1 MRGLYDD
8 DDVTYKWY
16 AFRDVWAECDEMYI
30 KKTLDETRGSN
41 PIFFFHVGL
50 VFLSFFLSFS
60 ITFYII
66 QFALCTTTIVCIV
79 LICAVVWWPLY
90 TSTHKWR
97 IIYVHNRKKYF
108 IYRSHMCGE
117 RECLHRMSNRLR
129 GGPCWPISFIKI
141 YIYSPPSQRLG
152 WLCNS
157 GSSSFQ
163 KKKLISKYFDD
174 CIYIYT

>member
-1 MRGLYDD
+1 MSW
-8 DDVTYKWY
+8 VW
-16 AFRDVWAECDEMYI
+16 RDVYKENIRRNA
-30 KKTLDETRGSN
+30 RVQSN
-41 PIFFFHVGL
+41 FFFSCGSR
-50 VFLSFFLSFS
+50 LSFFLSFFLYNILYYS
-60 ITFYII
+60 VCSLY
-66 QFALCTTTIVCIV
+66 CNDCVCIV

>member
-66 QFALCTTTIVCIV
+66 QFALCTATIV
-79 LICAVVWWPLY
+79 
-90 TSTHKWR
+90 
-97 IIYVHNRKKYF
+97 YV
-108 IYRSHMCGE
+108 
-117 RECLHRMSNRLR
+117 
-129 GGPCWPISFIKI
+129 
-141 YIYSPPSQRLG
+141 
-152 WLCNS
+152 
-157 GSSSFQ
+157 
-163 KKKLISKYFDD
+163 
-174 CIYIYT
+174 